1 MKKILILPLL
11 LFFLVQGSMAQ
22 TPKWVEKAKRAVFSI
37 VTYDKNDK
45 MLNTGNGFFVS
56 EDGLALSDYT
66 LFKGAE
72 RECHF
77 FQPFLNMC
85 LDYRISR
92 NRRSRLSHSCKA
104 SGTYHRS
111 HRQISNIIHDINLL

>member
-1 MKKILILPLL
+1 MKRI
-11 LFFLVQGSMAQ
+11 LFFIMFFTVAISTRAQVTLDECRHAAQENYPLVRQYNL
-22 TPKWVEKAKRAVFSI
+22 I
-37 VTYDKNDK
+37 H
-45 MLNTGNGFFVS
+45 NTGNGFFVS